1 MLFVTVEDT
10 KSKIEALIFPRLLE
24 RTPTLWQEGK
34 VVVLTGRLDDK
45 EGTFKLLCEEAQEL
59 NQNHLKAH
67 QSSGG
72 PR

>member
-1 MLFVTVEDT
+1 
-10 KSKIEALIFPRLLE
+10 LE